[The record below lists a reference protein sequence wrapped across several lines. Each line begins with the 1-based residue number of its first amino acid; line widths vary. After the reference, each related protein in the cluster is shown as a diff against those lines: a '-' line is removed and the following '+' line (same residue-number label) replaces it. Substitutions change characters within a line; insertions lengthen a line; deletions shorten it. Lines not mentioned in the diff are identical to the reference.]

1 MVYSTQ
7 TEITEN
13 RTGDV
18 SQTEKKQRSTEAE
31 KGVGFHMHNHHQT
44 KYNRVLAYFT
54 LIKQVFG
61 HFKMKAPAV
70 PMLLFIII

>member
-18 SQTEKKQRSTEAE
+18 SQTKTEAE

>member
-18 SQTEKKQRSTEAE
+18 SQTETEAE

-61 HFKMKAPAV
+61 NFKMKAPAV